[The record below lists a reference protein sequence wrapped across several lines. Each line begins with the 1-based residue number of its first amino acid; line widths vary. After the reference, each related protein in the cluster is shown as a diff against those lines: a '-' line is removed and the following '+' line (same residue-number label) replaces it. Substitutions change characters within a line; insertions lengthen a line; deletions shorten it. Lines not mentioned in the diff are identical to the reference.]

1 MLRLLMG
8 TTLKFDPM
16 IIFLALGICL
26 VLLVGRLLLGWAM
39 RE

>member
-8 TTLKFDPM
+8 ATLQFDPM

-26 VLLVGRLLLGWAM
+26 VLLVGRVLLGWAM

>member
-8 TTLKFDPM
+8 TTLRFDPM

-26 VLLVGRLLLGWAM
+26 VLLVGRVLLGWAM

>member
-8 TTLKFDPM
+8 TTLRFDPM
-16 IIFLALGICL
+16 IIFLALGVCL